1 MRRIVVDTN
10 VVVAGLRSD
19 LGAAFKLIS
28 LIDKSEK
35 FGICISVPL
44 TLEYEEVLNRPDL
57 VPQLTSADVGKFLG
71 FICSVAILCDIFYL
85 WRPYLRD
92 PKDEMVLETAV
103 AGGCN
108 TIVTYN
114 HRDFGGAE
122 KFGIQIL
129 SPKTFLQQIGELA

>member
-1 MRRIVVDTN
+1 VDTS
-10 VVVAGLRSD
+10 VVVAGLRSN

-28 LIDKSEK
+28 LVDKSEN

-44 TLEYEEVLNRPDL
+44 ILEYEEVLSRPGL
-57 VPQLTSADVGKFLG
+57 VPHLTAVDVGKFLG
-71 FICSVAILCDIFYL
+71 YICSAAILCEIFYI

-103 AGGCN
+103 AGGCDA
-108 TIVTYN
+108 IVTYN
-114 HRDFGGAE
+114 RRDFVGAE

-129 SPKTFLQQIGELA
+129 SPKAFLQQIGELA

>member
-1 MRRIVVDTN
+1 MRRIVVDTS
-10 VVVAGLRSD
+10 VIVAGLRSD

-28 LIDKSEK
+28 LVDKSEK

-44 TLEYEEVLNRPDL
+44 ILEYEEVLSRPGL
-57 VPQLTSADVGKFLG
+57 VPHLTTVDVGKFLG
-71 FICSVAILCDIFYL
+71 YICSAAILCEIFYI

-103 AGGCN
+103 AGGCDA
-108 TIVTYN
+108 IVTYN
-114 HRDFGGAE
+114 RRDFVGAE

-129 SPKTFLQQIGELA
+129 SPKAFLQQIGESA